1 MTQREITVL
10 EIDENQ
16 HTNQIEIRGKM
27 LEFSIGICG
36 IKICNAP
43 GGDYKEIA
51 TAHYDKIDFN
61 RQTKEF
67 CIYLDM
73 EANWKERRWIE
84 LWTRLNPDS
93 IGYRKPRKEKDKGN
107 HFRHLQM
114 KMRSLFILYPDKKF
128 IQCYQDEA
136 DAEQY
141 PSPHLGIE
149 V

>member
-1 MTQREITVL
+1 
-10 EIDENQ
+10 
-16 HTNQIEIRGKM
+16 M

-36 IKICNAP
+36 VKICTAP
-43 GGDYKEIA
+43 GGDYREIA

-67 CIYLDM
+67 CIYL
-73 EANWKERRWIE
+73 EIEPNWKERRWIE

-128 IQCYQDEA
+128 VQCYQDEA
-136 DAEQY
+136 DA
-141 PSPHLGIE
+141 
-149 V
+149 